1 MIFIMDLTQ
10 LKKLTLQCM
19 WHLGTTRKKCKVTI
33 IKDFFKHLMVKS
45 NSKKFERHFNQSS
58 CLPLFSKLF
67 TYFTLFTLY
76 VIGNLSLSLSLFRFT
91 TAYLLLLFSTLFIQ
105 QQCLYTSFFI
115 VSNTENYSTITPFYF
130 HRRAHIYNQNFVAQ
144 TLKV

>member
-33 IKDFFKHLMVKS
+33 SKDFFKHPMVKS

-58 CLPLFSKLF
+58 
-67 TYFTLFTLY
+67 
-76 VIGNLSLSLSLFRFT
+76 GN
-91 TAYLLLLFSTLFIQ
+91 YQ
-105 QQCLYTSFFI
+105 VQC
-115 VSNTENYSTITPFYF
+115 VE
-130 HRRAHIYNQNFVAQ
+130 
-144 TLKV
+144 